1 MTWDELESFLKK
13 AQEETP
19 DAAEEGEEL
28 DTEETLQD
36 LGISDT
42 EVDSNQAGSSF
53 FFTPK
58 KPDEGQNNQPTETTD
73 YKVDDKEEELVKAVH
88 GYTLLLAAHRV
99 DWIIKSAYQSL
110 FLFLRD
116 AVKDSKTKDLTYQI
130 RFTNTPWTEDEVSFD
145 TLSRFN
151 VYAEDF
157 SAAISKIEPKV
168 KTVTWSPTFEG
179 SDLVLTFQVNTK

>member
-1 MTWDELESFLKK
+1 MWDELNSFLKK
-13 AQEETP
+13 AQDEPSEENKV
-19 DAAEEGEEL
+19 DQ
-28 DTEETLQD
+28 DSEETLQD

-53 FFTPK
+53 FFSPK
-58 KPDEGQNNQPTETTD
+58 KVEEGLNNQATETTD
-73 YKVDDKEEELVKAVH
+73 YRVDDKEEELQKRLT
-88 GYTLLLAAHRV
+88 GYQILLEAHRV

-130 RFTNTPWTEDEVSFD
+130 RFTGTPWTEGQVSFD

-151 VYAEDF
+151 VYADSFAE
-157 SAAISKIEPKV
+157 AISKIEPKV
-168 KTVTWSPTFEG
+168 KTVAWSPTFEG

>member
-1 MTWDELESFLKK
+1 MMWDELGSFLKK

-19 DAAEEGEEL
+19 ETDEGEQ
-28 DTEETLQD
+28 DTEDTLQD

-53 FFTPK
+53 FFNPK
-58 KPDEGQNNQPTETTD
+58 KPDEGLNNQQTETTD
-73 YKVDDKEEELVKAVH
+73 YKVDDKEDDLAKQVK
-88 GYTLLLAAHRV
+88 GYTILLEAHRV

-130 RFTNTPWTEDEVSFD
+130 RFTGTPWTEGEVSFD

-151 VYAEDF
+151 VYADDF
-157 SAAISKIEPKV
+157 SEAISNIEPKV